1 MFLLRSFCFTENLC
15 LELDTEVT
23 HVERETE
30 KRSSSRQRAR
40 ARERERINQSY
51 DMACV
56 YIPVQNSEEE
66 VRVALDMLPRD
77 AADILDIL
85 KAEQAPLDLWLI
97 IAVSSLTF
105 YFNFPQIHSNFSLVL
120 AIVVI
125 LFIYLFIFVNDDALQ
140 REYFKQG
147 KVEQFRQI
155 LEEGSG
161 PGNFVS
167 DSMMLVRLFFI
178 LFDLVI

>member
-1 MFLLRSFCFTENLC
+1 
-15 LELDTEVT
+15 
-23 HVERETE
+23 
-30 KRSSSRQRAR
+30 
-40 ARERERINQSY
+40 
-51 DMACV
+51 MACV

-120 AIVVI
+120 VIVVI

-167 DSMMLVRLFFI
+167 DSMMLVRLFFFI

>member
-23 HVERETE
+23 HGEGETE
-30 KRSSSRQRAR
+30 KRSSSSRQRAR

-125 LFIYLFIFVNDDALQ
+125 LFIYLILLMMMHCRGSTSNKEKLNNSVKFW
-140 REYFKQG
+140 R
-147 KVEQFRQI
+147 KVQA
-155 LEEGSG
+155 
-161 PGNFVS
+161 
-167 DSMMLVRLFFI
+167 
-178 LFDLVI
+178 LVILSPTP